1 MNGGHAIS
9 RRATMGYLGAA
20 LATSVSAKWAVSW
33 GTAADADLLEIP
45 LGVFV
50 SEAPGGESD
59 PTGILAAI
67 ALEPGPVGMTGVRAY
82 VCNGADIAEWF
93 TADIAGN
100 DFSMT
105 SEAGA
110 TLEGS
115 IGPAGITGRFR
126 ALSGAERSLELHPAA
141 GAEGLY
147 YLARSEDG
155 RMFGASEGGAGVS
168 YVANGEGIHG
178 AFVLPGGIV
187 EPIELPAESITLDVH
202 SEDAGATASFRAI
215 VVGKGA
221 SLSIAGA
228 MIDPRPPRRCVA
240 IKRVV
245 ALADGSEQV
254 EFVTVCSR

>member
-33 GTAADADLLEIP
+33 GTATDADLLEIP

-59 PTGILAAI
+59 NTGMLAAI
-67 ALEPGPVGMTGVRAY
+67 ALDPGPVGMTGVRAY
-82 VCNGADIAEWF
+82 VCNGADVAEWF

-105 SEAGA
+105 SEVGA

-126 ALSGAERSLELHPAA
+126 ALSGAERSLELRPAPRDCITSLA
-141 GAEGLY
+141 RKMAACSALPRAAPASRMSRMAMAVTGRSCCRAGSLSRSSCQPSRSPWTFVLTMWPMPSAIARSWSGAE
-147 YLARSEDG
+147 
-155 RMFGASEGGAGVS
+155 
-168 YVANGEGIHG
+168 
-178 AFVLPGGIV
+178 
-187 EPIELPAESITLDVH
+187 
-202 SEDAGATASFRAI
+202 
-215 VVGKGA
+215 
-221 SLSIAGA
+221 
-228 MIDPRPPRRCVA
+228 PR
-240 IKRVV
+240 
-245 ALADGSEQV
+245 
-254 EFVTVCSR
+254 

>member
-20 LATSVSAKWAVSW
+20 LATSVGAKWAVSW

-59 PTGILAAI
+59 TTGILAAI
-67 ALEPGPVGMTGVRAY
+67 ALDPGPVGMTGVHAY

-93 TADIAGN
+93 TADIAGS

-126 ALSGAERSLELHPAA
+126 TLSGAERSLELHPAA

-168 YVANGEGIHG
+168 YVANGDGIHG
-178 AFVLPGGIV
+178 AFVLPGGIL
-187 EPIELPAESITLDVH
+187 EPIELPAKSITLDVRPDDVA
-202 SEDAGATASFRAI
+202 DAVSYRAI
-215 VVGKGA
+215 VVGSGA

-228 MIDPRPPRRCVA
+228 MIDPRPPRSCVV

-254 EFVTVCSR
+254 EFVTVCSQ